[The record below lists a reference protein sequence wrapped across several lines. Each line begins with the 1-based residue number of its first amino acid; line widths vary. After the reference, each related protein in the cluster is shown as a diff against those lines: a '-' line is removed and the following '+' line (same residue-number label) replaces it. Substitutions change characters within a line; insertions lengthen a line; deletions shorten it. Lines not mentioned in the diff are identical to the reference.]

1 VFHHPGH
8 RRQTQHQHHLHQETH
23 VDADGASH
31 FSISGFD
38 LISYTLHA
46 KHDIP
51 ARLSNGKQTD
61 AVIQAT
67 VCLPVQISRPPNVGG
82 LLTNYFMRTLQIG
95 LELTRRTVACVAH
108 SRTILCLKLMTLN
121 LP

>member
-8 RRQTQHQHHLHQETH
+8 RRETQHQHHLHQKTH

-46 KHDIP
+46 KHDVP

-67 VCLPVQISRPPNVGG
+67 VLPDETVFLCTSVVHQ
-82 LLTNYFMRTLQIG
+82 TL
-95 LELTRRTVACVAH
+95 ADC
-108 SRTILCLKLMTLN
+108 
-121 LP
+121 